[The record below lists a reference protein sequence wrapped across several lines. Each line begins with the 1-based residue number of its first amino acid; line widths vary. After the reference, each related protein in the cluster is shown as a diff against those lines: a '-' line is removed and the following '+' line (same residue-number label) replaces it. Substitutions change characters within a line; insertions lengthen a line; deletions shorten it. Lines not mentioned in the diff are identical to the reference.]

1 MTVIKAAV
9 MCFLGFCFAVA
20 VKPDDPFIPML
31 FGAMIFGLIGIAII
45 DLGWLDRFLRWI
57 K

>member
-1 MTVIKAAV
+1 MTVTKAAV
-9 MCFLGFCFAVA
+9 MCFFGFCLASA
-20 VKPDDPFIPML
+20 VKSDDPFIPML

-45 DLGWLDRFLRWI
+45 DLGWLDRFLRWL